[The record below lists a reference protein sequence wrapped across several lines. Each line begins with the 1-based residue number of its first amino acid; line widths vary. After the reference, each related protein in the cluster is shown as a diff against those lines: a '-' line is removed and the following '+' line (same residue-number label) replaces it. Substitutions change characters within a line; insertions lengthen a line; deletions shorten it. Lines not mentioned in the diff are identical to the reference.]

1 MYNDTIGYDSDS
13 GELIYASII
22 DSYKPL
28 KVLSKEF
35 NKKHSFYVT
44 QIGYLNTNGCKY
56 DSELKKQPNS
66 DYAHLIINKKD
77 EIENISDSNDL
88 YTCYIYTLDTRKIED
103 INTEEGIQIKTEQEK
118 ELADKLYDK
127 LYKYTSVPILKE
139 WMPFI
144 CSQLISH
151 KYLKQLTVST
161 IYDED
166 TFKLYKLYISST
178 QLLGIISNGLK
189 EKHAD
194 DIKFENGKYVFVGQV
209 EDKKP
214 YLKFVMTEENDKK
227 FFELSLTEDET
238 IKPIRMKNFY

>member
-1 MYNDTIGYDSDS
+1 MAKFRNVQFINDLGYMYNDTIGYDSDS

-103 INTEEGIQIKTEQEK
+103 INTEEEIADIYLND
-118 ELADKLYDK
+118 LAKV
-127 LYKYTSVPILKE
+127 T
-139 WMPFI
+139 
-144 CSQLISH
+144 
-151 KYLKQLTVST
+151 
-161 IYDED
+161 
-166 TFKLYKLYISST
+166 
-178 QLLGIISNGLK
+178 
-189 EKHAD
+189 
-194 DIKFENGKYVFVGQV
+194 
-209 EDKKP
+209 
-214 YLKFVMTEENDKK
+214 
-227 FFELSLTEDET
+227 
-238 IKPIRMKNFY
+238 